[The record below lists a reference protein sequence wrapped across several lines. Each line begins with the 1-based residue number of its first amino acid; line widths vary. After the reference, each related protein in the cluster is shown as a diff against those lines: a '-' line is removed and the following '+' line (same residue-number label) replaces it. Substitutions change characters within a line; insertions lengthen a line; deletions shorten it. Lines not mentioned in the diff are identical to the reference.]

1 MVPAKPRSHLFRL
14 ALPALL
20 AAALSIPAGAAVPA
34 GFTDTVVVM
43 SIANPTDIAFTPDG
57 RLLITTK
64 GGALRVFAGGSLLTT
79 PALSLTVCSNSE
91 RGLLGVAVDP
101 DFANNSFIYLYYT
114 ASAGGTCQNRV
125 SRFTLP
131 AGNVISPATEL
142 VLVNSISRMSG
153 DAGNHNGGGLGFG
166 KDGLLYISIGDGGC
180 DYANDSGCQGSNDAS
195 RDKHALLGK
204 LLRVTTTG
212 GIPADNPF
220 QGAGTGRCNTNG
232 LTTAGNHC
240 QETFAWGYR
249 NPFRFAFDPNAAGTR
264 VFVNDV
270 GEGAR
275 EEVDEVQAGA
285 DFGWNCR
292 EGTQV
297 NNTGGPCSP
306 TPPNMIPPI
315 FEYSHGARV
324 PGTSSPTGPTP
335 PSCNSIT
342 GGAFVPNGTWPGYDG
357 AYLASDYVCGWIFT
371 LRQGAG
377 GTWTASDFAASLGA
391 NSAVTIKFNPFNAA
405 AGLYYTTFAGG
416 GQIHR
421 VSMPPVGPLRYFS
434 LAPCRAVDTRNPDGP
449 TGGPMLAANAARTF
463 DLAGVCGVPATA
475 KAVAVN
481 VTAVSPA
488 STGFVQLYPAGG
500 SVPVTSTLNLLPGKT
515 RANNATVAVGANAG
529 LVVFLSSGAGVH
541 LVVDVVGYFQ

>member
-1 MVPAKPRSHLFRL
+1 MISVKLRHDLFNNLGMLGALLFLLAGVPAE
-14 ALPALL
+14 
-20 AAALSIPAGAAVPA
+20 AAIPA
-34 GFTDTVVVM
+34 GFTDTLVTAVG
-43 SIANPTDIAFTPDG
+43 SPTDLAFTPDG

-64 GGALRVFAGGSLLTT
+64 GGALRVFQGGSLLAT
-79 PALSLTVCSNSE
+79 PALSLTVCTQSE

-101 DFANNSFIYLYYT
+101 DFANNSFVYLYYT
-114 ASAGGTCQNRV
+114 ASAGNTCQNRV

-131 AGNVISPATEL
+131 AGNVINAATEL
-142 VLVNSISRMSG
+142 VLVNSISRLST
-153 DAGNHNGGGLGFG
+153 DAGNHNGGEVGFG

-180 DYANDSGCQGSNDAS
+180 DYANDSGCQGTNDAS

-204 LLRVTTTG
+204 LLRITSTG
-212 GIPADNPF
+212 GIPATNPF
-220 QGAGTGRCNTNG
+220 QGAGTGRCNSTG

-240 QETFAWGYR
+240 QETFAWGFR

-275 EEVDEVQAGA
+275 EEIDEVQAGA

-292 EGTQV
+292 EGTRV

-315 FEYSHGARV
+315 FEYSHGAPI
-324 PGTSSPTGPTP
+324 PGTSSPSSGTT
-335 PSCNSIT
+335 CNSIT
-342 GGAFVPNGTWPGYDG
+342 GGAFVPDGAWPGYDG

-377 GTWTASDFAASLGA
+377 GTWTATDFATSLGA
-391 NSAVTIKFNPFNAA
+391 NSAVTLKFNPFNAA

-421 VSMPPVGPLRYFS
+421 VYVPPVGPLRYFS
-434 LAPCRAVDTRNPDGP
+434 LMPCRAVDTRNPDGP
-449 TGGPMLAANAARTF
+449 TGGPMLAPNAARTF
-463 DLAGVCGVPATA
+463 DLAGVCGVPVTA

-488 STGFVQLYPAGG
+488 STGFLQLYPAGG
-500 SVPVTSTLNLLPGKT
+500 SAPVTSTLNLLPGKT
-515 RANNATVAVGANAG
+515 RANNAVVAVGANAG
-529 LVVFLSSGAGVH
+529 LTVFLSSGAGLHGVI
-541 LVVDVVGYFQ
+541 DVVGYFQ